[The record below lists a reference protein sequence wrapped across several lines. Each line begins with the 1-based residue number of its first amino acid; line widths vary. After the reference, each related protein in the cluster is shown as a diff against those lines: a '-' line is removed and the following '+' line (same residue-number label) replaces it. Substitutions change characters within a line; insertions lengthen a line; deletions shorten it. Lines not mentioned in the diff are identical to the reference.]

1 MVLLPPPPGAELPRT
16 EPRRALK
23 VMPDAP
29 ANDPLRRSSAGASP
43 FFRDPQTLEALTH
56 EAMAQRIRTASASD
70 PLRVWVP
77 ACGAGEEVY
86 TIAIGLLEQMRPA
99 QPAPRLHLFATDTD
113 DEALRLT
120 RAGLYARSALETLCA
135 ERIAEFFEPAGEGRM
150 RARDA
155 LRELISIGPHDA
167 LRDPPIFSRLD
178 LISGRNLPAH
188 PAPEAARHFAAGA
201 HFALRAD
208 GWLLLAERCDGAALL
223 ERFDPPAGGLPL
235 YHKRALAAER
245 ARPARAPHRPESQV
259 ARLSGELEAANA
271 ELDALKAH
279 LHSLSGERAG
289 LDAELQRRIR
299 SLEAG
304 DGDLSR
310 LIDMLGVAAVFLDP
324 EERIR
329 RYTGGAERLLGIT
342 AGDLGRSLAALGSPL
357 VDAALL
363 DAVRHAIA
371 ADCASHREIHSE
383 DHHWYLRRI
392 QPHAA
397 TNLAEGVLI
406 TWVDITPVK
415 ALQEEVSRIAALE
428 QLRIGQELHDGIQQ
442 ELTALGLFAQNLN
455 EALAGRAEPREHQ
468 WAGRLSEGLAAV
480 NRHVQALARG
490 LVPAPVDSA
499 SLAPAL
505 AELAHS
511 TGEAAEVACEFTL
524 EGEVRLPNS
533 DTSSHLYRIAQEA
546 VRNATRHAH
555 ADRIAIRLSAQGGGV
570 RLEIRDNGIGMPPR
584 AGFGRGVGLRLMEH
598 RCSLIGGT
606 FAAQSVPG
614 GGTRVVCALPGAD
627 APG

>member
-1 MVLLPPPPGAELPRT
+1 MELLPPPPGAECRGPSRGART
-16 EPRRALK
+16 
-23 VMPDAP
+23 VMPEP
-29 ANDPLRRSSAGASP
+29 TANDSCSRASAGASP

-56 EAMAQRIRTASASD
+56 AAMAQRIRTASVGD

-77 ACGAGEEVY
+77 ACGAGAEVY
-86 TIAIGLLEQMRPA
+86 TIAICLLEQMRSAHPA
-99 QPAPRLHLFATDTD
+99 SRLQLLATDTD

-120 RAGLYARSALETLCA
+120 RAGLYARSGLEALSA
-135 ERIAEFFEPAGEGRM
+135 EQVSGFFEPAGEGRM
-150 RARDA
+150 RAREA

-188 PAPEAARHFAAGA
+188 PAPEAARHFAASA
-201 HFALRAD
+201 HFALRAE
-208 GWLLLAERCDGAALL
+208 GWLLLAERCDPAALL
-223 ERFDPPAGGLPL
+223 ERFAPSARGLPL
-235 YHKRALAAER
+235 YQKRALGAER
-245 ARPARAPHRPESQV
+245 ARPARAPDRPDSQI
-259 ARLSGELEAANA
+259 ARLSGELEAAAA
-271 ELDALKAH
+271 ELDARTAR
-279 LHSLSGERAG
+279 LHSLSAQRAG
-289 LDAELQRRIR
+289 L
-299 SLEAG
+299 EAS
-304 DGDLSR
+304 DGDLRR

-329 RYTGGAERLLGIT
+329 RSTGSAERLLGIT
-342 AGDLGRSLAALGSPL
+342 AGDLGRSLAALASPL

-371 ADCASHREIHSE
+371 ADCASHREIHCE
-383 DHHWYLRRI
+383 DQHWYLRRI

-397 TNLAEGVLI
+397 ASRADGVLI
-406 TWVDITPVK
+406 TWADITPVK

-428 QLRIGQELHDGIQQ
+428 QLRIGQELHEGIEQ
-442 ELTALGLFAQNLN
+442 ELIALGPLAQNLN

-468 WAGRLSEGLAAV
+468 WAGRLTEGLAAV
-480 NRHVQALARG
+480 NRHLQALARG
-490 LVPAPVDSA
+490 LVPVPVDSA

-505 AELAHS
+505 AELART
-511 TGEAAEVACEFTL
+511 TGEATQLACEFTL

-555 ADRIAIRLSAQGGGV
+555 ADRIAIRLSAQGSAV
-570 RLEIRDNGIGMPPR
+570 RLEVRDNGIGIPPR

-614 GGTRVVCALPGAD
+614 SGTRVVCALPGAE
-627 APG
+627 APE

>member
-1 MVLLPPPPGAELPRT
+1 MELLPPPPGAECRG
-16 EPRRALK
+16 PRRGARTA
-23 VMPDAP
+23 MPEP
-29 ANDPLRRSSAGASP
+29 TANDSCSRASAGASP

-56 EAMAQRIRTASASD
+56 AAMAQRIRTASVGD

-77 ACGAGEEVY
+77 ACGAGAEVY
-86 TIAIGLLEQMRPA
+86 TIAICLLEQMRSAHPA
-99 QPAPRLHLFATDTD
+99 SRLQLLATDTD

-120 RAGLYARSALETLCA
+120 RAGLYARSGLEALSA
-135 ERIAEFFEPAGEGRM
+135 EQVSGFFEPAGEGRM
-150 RARDA
+150 RAREA

-188 PAPEAARHFAAGA
+188 PAPEAARHFAASA

-208 GWLLLAERCDGAALL
+208 GWLLLAEGCDGGALL
-223 ERFDPPAGGLPL
+223 ERFDPTAGGLPL

-245 ARPARAPHRPESQV
+245 ARPARAPHRPESQI
-259 ARLSGELEAANA
+259 ARLSGELESANA
-271 ELDALKAH
+271 ELDALKAR

-329 RYTGGAERLLGIT
+329 RYTGGAERLLRIT

-468 WAGRLSEGLAAV
+468 WAGRLTEGLAAV

-505 AELAHS
+505 AELART
-511 TGEAAEVACEFTL
+511 TGEATQLACEFTL

-555 ADRIAIRLSAQGGGV
+555 ADRIAIRLSAQGSAV
-570 RLEIRDNGIGMPPR
+570 RLEVRDNGIGIPPR